1 MTTLNNIAGLR
12 QTLLTARA
20 AKKAAFV
27 PFVMAGDPDMATS
40 VEILLALQESGA
52 AMIELGV
59 PFSDP
64 VADGITVQKAA
75 ERALAAGATL
85 GAVFDMLHSA
95 RKGGLHIPVCLFSY
109 LNPIFRMGYAD
120 FAAAAK
126 GAGAQ
131 GALIVDLPPEA
142 AQDYLAAMDKE
153 GMETVFLCSPTTT
166 AERLALVDRSSTG
179 FVYYVS
185 REGVT
190 GAQADLPAA
199 LAGRLADLRKTLSAP
214 LAVGFGIST
223 RAHVEALADKA
234 DAIVVGSALIKTIE
248 ENACQSADALAQ
260 QVKKLLFAA

>member
-1 MTTLNNIAGLR
+1 MTAQQITSLR
-12 QTLLTARA
+12 QTLLDARA
-20 AKKAAFV
+20 AGKAAFV
-27 PFVMAGDPDMATS
+27 PFVMAGDPDMAVS
-40 VEILLALQESGA
+40 SDILLSLQESGA
-52 AMIELGV
+52 ALIELGI

-64 VADGITVQKAA
+64 VADGVTVQKAA

-95 RKGGLHIPVCLFSY
+95 RKRGLHIPVCLFSY

-126 GAGAQ
+126 SAGAQ

-166 AERLALVDRSSTG
+166 PERLALVDRSSTG

-190 GAQADLPAA
+190 GAQADLPAT
-199 LAGRLADLRKTLSAP
+199 LAARLADLRKTLAAP

-223 RAHVEALADKA
+223 PAHVQALADKA
-234 DAIVVGSALIKTIE
+234 DAIVVGSALVKTVE
-248 ENACQSADALAQ
+248 GSAGHSPAALAQ
-260 QVKKLLFAA
+260 QVKTLLSAA